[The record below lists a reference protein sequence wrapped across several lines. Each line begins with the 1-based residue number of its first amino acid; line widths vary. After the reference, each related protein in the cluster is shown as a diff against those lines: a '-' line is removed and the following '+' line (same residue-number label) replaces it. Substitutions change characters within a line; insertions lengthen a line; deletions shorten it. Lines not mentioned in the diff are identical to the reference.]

1 MSTDRAFSTVNAA
14 TSGWS
19 SEDFPAPESEL
30 PFVSVVVP
38 VYNDPAGISAT
49 LDSLV
54 RQSYSSTRHE
64 VVVVDDGSTDRTPSV
79 VQEYSETFEAIELV
93 IEDGTQGSYAA
104 RNRGIRATSG
114 PVVAFI
120 DADMIVGPRWIEGV
134 ARAMAASNAEYLA
147 CDVELFSQEEEGI
160 IAKYNRLNDLHVERF
175 IQEQMFAPSC
185 CLVVR
190 RTVFEELGLFDP
202 RVRLGGDFEF
212 GNRVHDDG
220 RQVEYR
226 PELRM
231 YHPTRTS
238 LAALLRKAVRVG
250 RGKTQLRRHYPD
262 RYGSPLVYAL
272 NPLAFL
278 PPAPG
283 FLKRSIRE
291 WSTLSVS
298 EKLIFALLSY
308 LTALATAYGQL
319 REIADPTDTNAVDA

>member
-1 MSTDRAFSTVNAA
+1 MSTDRALSAVNAD
-14 TSGWS
+14 TSGRS
-19 SEDFPAPESEL
+19 GEDVPAPESEL
-30 PFVSVVVP
+30 PFVSIVVP

-54 RQSYSSTRHE
+54 RQSYSNSRHE
-64 VVVVDDGSTDRTPSV
+64 VVVVDNGSSDRTPSV
-79 VQEYSETFEAIELV
+79 VQEYSETFESIELV
-93 IEDGTQGSYAA
+93 IEDEIQSSYAA

-120 DADMIVGPRWIEGV
+120 DADMIVGPRWIERV
-134 ARAMAASNAEYLA
+134 ARVMAASDAEYLA
-147 CDVELFSQEEEGI
+147 CDVELFSPGDEGK

-175 IQEQMFAPSC
+175 MHEQLFAPTC

-190 RTVFEELGLFDP
+190 RSVFDQLGLFDP
-202 RVRLGGDFEF
+202 RVRSGGDFEF
-212 GNRVHDDG
+212 GNRVHADG
-220 RQVEYR
+220 RRVEYR

-238 LAALLRKAVRVG
+238 LTALLRKAVRVG

-272 NPLAFL
+272 NPRAFL
-278 PPAPG
+278 PPKPG

-291 WSTLSVS
+291 WTTLSVS
-298 EKLIFALLSY
+298 EKLVFALLSY
-308 LTALATAYGQL
+308 ITSLAKAYGQL
-319 REIADPTDTNAVDA
+319 REIVDPTDTNVAG